1 MNPMR
6 IAKHNYVNKNYIK
19 YERLIQL
26 HFAYLSNRYNIKNYL
41 YTQYRKNVMK
51 S

>member
-26 HFAYLSNRYNIKNYL
+26 HLSNRYILKITSTLNN
-41 YTQYRKNVMK
+41 NVMK

>member
-26 HFAYLSNRYNIKNYL
+26 HFAYLSNRYILKITSTLNN
-41 YTQYRKNVMK
+41 NVMK